1 MLDFSLHL
9 LDHLHRTLTA
19 ASFKS
24 RSFHEYAGILSYQT
38 RAVMMDG
45 HDRPRRP
52 RVLYPLS
59 TDLIAASDALPSNV
73 SRSSMVHSLIYSLG
87 LLDLPYS
94 SELDH
99 SESSKEIE
107 EDQDEDERLK
117 LTRLLLGS
125 DGSEGNAEMNA
136 SNKTSAMGLETAETM
151 IPEPASRTQLE
162 AYHSKA
168 YLDIL
173 EEEEETTP
181 AEEEAFGLVDVSALR
196 SLRSI

>member
-1 MLDFSLHL
+1 
-9 LDHLHRTLTA
+9 
-19 ASFKS
+19 
-24 RSFHEYAGILSYQT
+24 
-38 RAVMMDG
+38 MMDG